1 MKLVVSTPEGNVS
14 AVQPDGTITLGRAAE
29 NNLTLP
35 DPRVSRRHAVIHVQ
49 PDGPF
54 LIDLGSANGTYV
66 NGVRVVLPTRLHG
79 GDVMILGSTTVTVA
93 AEEDIQVT
101 ERGLAARRCE
111 ETMTVVSLEK
121 REISVLVADVRGYT
135 SLSERL
141 PVEQLSQVMG
151 SWFRRVGVLVQ
162 RHNGLVDKFMGDG
175 VMALWVAQ
183 AGDPGRSVEDAV
195 DTALDLYRE
204 STVFPQQLRFWP
216 KGEQFRVGIGLNTG
230 AAILGT
236 LGTQARRDYTATGDT
251 VNIAFRLE
259 PLTKTLAY
267 PIVASEE
274 TVRHVRGRYP
284 FEPLGPVGVKGKAQP
299 VTVYGL
305 DPGRVQ

>member
-1 MKLVVSTPEGNVS
+1 VKLVVSSPEGNVS
-14 AVQPDGTITLGRAAE
+14 SVEPDGTITLGRAAE
-29 NNLTLP
+29 NNLVLK
-35 DPRVSRRHAVIHVQ
+35 DPKVSRRHAVIHVR
-49 PDGPF
+49 PDGQF
-54 LIDLGSANGTYV
+54 LIDLGSANGSYV
-66 NGVRVVLPTRLHG
+66 NGARVVLPTRLQG
-79 GDVMILGSTTVTVA
+79 GDVITVGSTTVTVVEDESRV
-93 AEEDIQVT
+93 AEYIIV
-101 ERGLAARRCE
+101 AR
-111 ETMTVVSLEK
+111 TPDQTATVIGLEK

-162 RHNGLVDKFMGDG
+162 QHNGLIDKFMGDG
-175 VMALWVAQ
+175 VMAVWVANP
-183 AGDPGRSVEDAV
+183 GDPGRSVEEAV
-195 DTALDLYRE
+195 AAALDLYQE
-204 STVFPQQLRFWP
+204 STVFPHQLPFWP
-216 KGEQFRVGIGLNTG
+216 KGERFRVGIGLNTG

-251 VNIAFRLE
+251 VNVAFRLE
-259 PLTKTLAY
+259 PLTKTFPY

-284 FEPLGPVGVKGKAQP
+284 FEPLGPVGVKGKSQA

-305 DPGRVQ
+305 DPASVR